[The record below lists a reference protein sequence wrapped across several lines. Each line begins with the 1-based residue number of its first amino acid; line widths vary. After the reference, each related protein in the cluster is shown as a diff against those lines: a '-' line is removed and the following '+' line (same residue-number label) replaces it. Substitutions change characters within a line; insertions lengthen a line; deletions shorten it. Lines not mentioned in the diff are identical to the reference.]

1 MNSKR
6 FLRRREAA
14 QYLQERGIPCAAR
27 TLAKLAVVGGG
38 PVFRRIGRIPLYEVE
53 ELDRWIEAQLSPP
66 VASTTELRATNWF
79 RTHGWR

>member
-1 MNSKR
+1 MNSGR

-14 QYLQERGIPCAAR
+14 QYLHERGIPCGAKS
-27 TLAKLAVVGGG
+27 LAKLAVIGGG
-38 PVFRRIGRIPLYEVE
+38 PVFRRMGRIPLYEVE

-79 RTHGWR
+79 RTQGCR